1 MIKNLRCPNCGAT
14 LDPTVQKTNVIQCDY
29 CHTNHLLES
38 KVHSPVLKNSHQF
51 ASKLY
56 RIIDENFSLDELQ
69 DLVMR
74 LNQVLP
80 DWIHLDYDD
89 IAGTSQQSKAREL
102 VLWCRRRAVLQS
114 LADTVLSVRP
124 SIDLS

>member
-1 MIKNLRCPNCGAT
+1 MIRNLRCPNCGAA
-14 LDPTVQKTNVIQCDY
+14 LDPKIQKTNVIQCDY
-29 CHTNHLLES
+29 CQTNHLIEPR
-38 KVHSPVLKNSHQF
+38 VHSPVGKNSHQF

-56 RIIDENFSLDELQ
+56 KVIDENFGLDELE

-80 DWIHLDYDD
+80 GQTSLDYDD
-89 IAGTSQQSKAREL
+89 IPGTSQKSKAREL